1 MIVMFTCQ
9 QVFING
15 ALFFL
20 IITSVGMFFCLFS
33 HSALCFSNIRKT
45 TTRTNKFINYWQLI
59 SLFTNVPLRKT
70 VHIIPKRVYYQ
81 KLINTSLSERSLKK
95 LILDTCQKTAL
106 SFNNILYE
114 QIDAVSMGESLGSV
128 LANIIMT

>member
-1 MIVMFTCQ
+1 MFTCQ

-20 IITSVGMFFCLFS
+20 IITFVGMFFCPFS
-33 HSALCFSNIRKT
+33 HSALCFSNIRRT
-45 TTRTNKFINYWQLI
+45 TTRTNELINYYWQQV

-70 VHIIPKRVYYQ
+70 VHIIPNRVYYQ